1 MDVSAALLPLSF
13 ATPRSEAE
21 RLRPCF
27 LRAADGDP
35 DALAVLYDALSR
47 DLYGFALWSCGSP
60 ELAEDAVQE
69 VFCRLAARRVRLPS
83 RVREPRIWLLVAVR
97 RAALDSVRRRSRDI
111 ELDERHL
118 LAEPTEP
125 GPAIDAHRAA
135 RAVAELPRK
144 LREAIFLRHFGE
156 LTFGEMGR
164 VLGVP
169 RFTAASRYRLGL
181 ARLRRM
187 MGVSR

>member
-1 MDVSAALLPLSF
+1 MTQHSDQDARDLALMRRVAANDEK
-13 ATPRSEAE
+13 AV
-21 RLRPCF
+21 
-27 LRAADGDP
+27 AD
-35 DALAVLYDALSR
+35 LYDR
-47 DLYGFALWSCGSP
+47 FGSLVYRMAFQSMP
-60 ELAEDAVQE
+60 TRAEAEDAVQE

-125 GPAIDAHRAA
+125 GPAIDTHRAA

-156 LTFGEMGR
+156 LTFGEMGW

-181 ARLRRM
+181 ARLRQV